1 MLVKHQDWSSG
12 SAGGRACF
20 LYSSLGIAGL
30 YNDMIGGHY
39 VSDVSRIVLPLFVSL
54 WLEDICLILPWM
66 RYLLCAGARVISFY
80 RVMHAGSQLCF
91 SHLARSWLGF
101 VSGPHTSLPQGAF
114 TPDANKSRYSHV
126 VGRLNILS
134 LLASFAREIRFIRA
148 WNSLHNRCEFAS
160 WEGLLPGSSSLVAKF
175 IPVFVKVRSSIV
187 QLQVS
192 TYNCKTGANVSV
204 PMCLG
209 PPSRGQKAP
218 LRIHKSC
225 LLHMS
230 SRTQH
235 TGGIHKAVSCICN
248 SNIQGCSTL
257 GDPHP
262 VLTVPSFPPPLTT
275 ENSLKNPC
283 NVICTNK

>member
-1 MLVKHQDWSSG
+1 MRCAVSEKRKHFACVKRGKRCCGTYSRCCHESG
-12 SAGGRACF
+12 CHSPH
-20 LYSSLGIAGL
+20 YSCTSPMD
-30 YNDMIGGHY
+30 YN
-39 VSDVSRIVLPLFVSL
+39 
-54 WLEDICLILPWM
+54 
-66 RYLLCAGARVISFY
+66 
-80 RVMHAGSQLCF
+80 
-91 SHLARSWLGF
+91 SH
-101 VSGPHTSLPQGAF
+101 H
-114 TPDANKSRYSHV
+114 
-126 VGRLNILS
+126 
-134 LLASFAREIRFIRA
+134 
-148 WNSLHNRCEFAS
+148 SLHLRHTHS
-160 WEGLLPGSSSLVAKF
+160 
-175 IPVFVKVRSSIV
+175 
-187 QLQVS
+187 
-192 TYNCKTGANVSV
+192 CKTGANVSV

>member
-192 TYNCKTGANVSV
+192 TYNHNKFVLHCFFGFSASARNHVTARASSWLVYAV
-204 PMCLG
+204 
-209 PPSRGQKAP
+209 
-218 LRIHKSC
+218 RISAKVHIFQLAC
-225 LLHMS
+225 QTPQTLNLHRAIRAAGLS
-230 SRTQH
+230 
-235 TGGIHKAVSCICN
+235 IA
-248 SNIQGCSTL
+248 
-257 GDPHP
+257 
-262 VLTVPSFPPPLTT
+262 
-275 ENSLKNPC
+275 SLHWLNM
-283 NVICTNK
+283 